1 VKQKKILHII
11 KGLGRGGAE
20 RLLVSTIRQHS
31 KHYAFDVVYFLPEKN
46 HLQKDLESLGCTVTC
61 LSSSNVLSMV
71 SQLPALVKIIRAN
84 HYDILHAH
92 LPWAGIVAR
101 LAGKITGVKVVY
113 TEHNL
118 FNRYNVVTR
127 VISKLTFGW
136 QHMVIAVSDKVKEVL
151 EREVNPTVPVRVVN
165 NGVDVEEF
173 SVTGFRL
180 PVVGRVEEMEGVE
193 VGSTEPSVLGHDKSN
208 QADPSVL
215 RTPPLKGE
223 ENKNKIKNKIVIG
236 TVTALT
242 EQKRIDR
249 WIRIAEKVAAK
260 IPECAFVIVGDG
272 VLQDDVHA
280 WAKALVEQKKLVLP
294 GQTNDPV
301 SWLAHIDIF
310 LMSSDF
316 EGLPVSLLEAMAM
329 ECVPVVTNVGGIP
342 AVVEQGVNGYMVETE
357 QEEEAVLN
365 IVTLAQDEVLRKRMG
380 TAARKTVVE
389 KYSVTRMVGELEEV
403 YASLK

>member
-46 HLQKDLESLGCTVTC
+46 HLQKELESLGCTVTC

-136 QHMVIAVSDKVKEVL
+136 QHTVIAVSDKVKEVL
-151 EREVNPTVPVRVVN
+151 EREVNPTVPVRVIN

-180 PVVGRVEEMEGVE
+180 PVAGSVEKMEGVE
-193 VGSTEPSVLGHDKSN
+193 VGDTDPSVLLHDVGN
-208 QADPSVL
+208 QFDPSVL

-223 ENKNKIKNKIVIG
+223 EKKNKKKIVIG

-242 EQKRIDR
+242 EQKRMDR
-249 WIRIAEKVAAK
+249 WIRIAEKVSAK

-272 VLQDDVHA
+272 VLREELHA

-329 ECVPVVTNVGGIP
+329 QCVPVVTNVGGIP
-342 AVVEQGVNGYMVETE
+342 AVVEQGVNGFMVETE
-357 QEEEAVLN
+357 QEEEAVLH
-365 IVTLAQDEVLRKRMG
+365 IITLAQDEVLRKRMG

-403 YASLK
+403 YRGLFSE